1 MRTFA
6 LAKVFQEMSN
16 LNDIENQNFFDYNE
30 YIRQKEIGGFD
41 CTYDIVPESERRVR
55 RKCSMDE
62 IAILRTI
69 RWNYTATEKQLA
81 DKLGKS
87 EDEVKALIA
96 TLIKD
101 GVLER
106 YNINGK
112 VSWHPL
118 T

>member
-1 MRTFA
+1 
-6 LAKVFQEMSN
+6 MSN
-16 LNDIENQNFFDYNE
+16 LNDMGKQNFFDYNE

-81 DKLGKS
+81 DKLGMS

-96 TLIKD
+96 TLMKD
-101 GVLER
+101 GMLEHHI
-106 YNINGK
+106 INGK
-112 VSWHPL
+112 DDWNPL